1 MDTYPASR
9 VQLKHTSARS
19 SPRHPTSFCVWVIP
33 GALLLPSVP
42 LYMDI
47 ASSLAMGTAILALL
61 LIALAWST
69 GRSQNR
75 GVSARSIAL
84 LTVLILLGIQ
94 LHLAVAASMMPVDVG
109 RAVASMVLLVIV
121 LMGGHAMFTLIRKD
135 GEHQVDRAVSQAFN
149 VLCLVALAAVLG
161 IAPPTGHSMT
171 KPVFPFT
178 EPSHF
183 AIGFVPILMYRCVT
197 TSTLRRLLWLAS
209 GLVIALVLENLT
221 LVAGCL
227 LVAFVSLRLQLV
239 LLLIAFA
246 TLLALQIDLT
256 YYSDRL
262 DLSPETQ
269 NLSSLAFL
277 QGWQLIVESWGK
289 TDGWGL
295 GFQQLGLQGTNVNA
309 AELIEAIAGM
319 PLNVHDGSFTASKL
333 VSEFGI
339 FGVVLLLVYLF
350 LAVRSV
356 IFLRRASSGGVAVLA
371 HCILVAYG
379 LELGLRGS
387 GYFTG
392 GVLLVMSALWLLAA
406 DRRTRRSVEAA
417 SLVKR
422 VGET

>member
-1 MDTYPASR
+1 
-9 VQLKHTSARS
+9 
-19 SPRHPTSFCVWVIP
+19 
-33 GALLLPSVP
+33 
-42 LYMDI
+42 
-47 ASSLAMGTAILALL
+47 MGTTILSLL

-69 GRSQNR
+69 GRSQNC
-75 GVSARSIAL
+75 GVSARSIAV
-84 LTVLILLGIQ
+84 LTLLILLGIQ
-94 LHLAVAASMMPVDVG
+94 LHLVVAASMIPVDLG

-121 LMGGHAMFTLIRKD
+121 LMGGHAMFTLIRKE

-197 TSTLRRLLWLAS
+197 ASTLRRLLSLA
-209 GLVIALVLENLT
+209 GGFVIALVLENLT

-227 LVAFVSLRLQLV
+227 LVAFVSLRLPLV

-246 TLLALQIDLT
+246 TLLASQVDLT
-256 YYSDRL
+256 YYWDRL
-262 DLSPETQ
+262 DLTTETQ

-277 QGWQLIVESWGK
+277 QGWQLISESWGN

-295 GFQQLGLQGTNVNA
+295 GFQQLGLQGTSVNA
-309 AELIEAIAGM
+309 AELIEVIAGM
-319 PLNVHDGSFTASKL
+319 PLNVYDGSFTASKL

-350 LAVRSV
+350 LAVKSV
-356 IFLRRASSGGVAVLA
+356 IFLRRARSGGVAVLA

-392 GVLLVMSALWLLAA
+392 SVLLVMAAVWLLAA
-406 DRRTRRSVEAA
+406 GRRTGLVVEAA
-417 SLVKR
+417 PLVQR
-422 VGET
+422 VGES